1 LEALKIGEH
10 IVSVVFKE
18 KMQTKKIL
26 VVDDEPDV
34 VRILSKSLVT
44 NGFEVI
50 TANDGL
56 ECIAKVENEP
66 PDLILLDN
74 IMPNMDGQ
82 AVLKKLKASK
92 ETEEIPII
100 MVTAL
105 ADEKDI
111 TSAQK
116 GGAIGYVVKPFDYN
130 ALLKQIKQA
139 LKSKCKSVKLGQP
152 VLNLN

>member
-1 LEALKIGEH
+1 MEALKIREH

-18 KMQTKKIL
+18 KIQTKKIL
-26 VVDDEPDV
+26 LVDDEPDV
-34 VRILSKSLVT
+34 VRILSKSLMT
-44 NGFEVI
+44 DGFEVI

-56 ECIAKVENEP
+56 ECLAKVENEP

-82 AVLKKLKASK
+82 AVLEKLKASK

-105 ADEKDI
+105 ANEKDI

-116 GGAIGYVVKPFDYN
+116 GGAIEYVVKPFDYN
-130 ALLKQIKQA
+130 LLLKQIKQT
-139 LKSKCKSVKLGQP
+139 LKSKCKSVKLG
-152 VLNLN
+152 

>member
-1 LEALKIGEH
+1 M
-10 IVSVVFKE
+10 SVVFKE

-34 VRILSKSLVT
+34 VRILSKSLMAD
-44 NGFEVI
+44 GFEVI

-82 AVLKKLKASK
+82 AVLEKLKASK

-116 GGAIGYVVKPFDYN
+116 GGAIEYVVKPFNYN
-130 ALLKQIKQA
+130 VLLKQIKQS
-139 LKSKCKSVKLGQP
+139 LKSKCKSVKLG
-152 VLNLN
+152 

>member
-1 LEALKIGEH
+1 M
-10 IVSVVFKE
+10 SVVFKE

-34 VRILSKSLVT
+34 VRILSKSLMA

-82 AVLKKLKASK
+82 AVLEKLKASK

-111 TSAQK
+111 TGAQK
-116 GGAIGYVVKPFDYN
+116 DGAIEYVVKPFDYN
-130 ALLKQIKQA
+130 VLLKQIKQT
-139 LKSKCKSVKLGQP
+139 LKSKCKSVKLG
-152 VLNLN
+152 

>member
-18 KMQTKKIL
+18 KIL

-34 VRILSKSLVT
+34 VRILSKSLMID
-44 NGFEVI
+44 GFEVI

-56 ECIAKVENEP
+56 ECLAKVENEP

-116 GGAIGYVVKPFDYN
+116 GGAIEYVVKPFDYN
-130 ALLKQIKQA
+130 VLLKQIKQT
-139 LKSKCKSVKLGQP
+139 LKSKCKSVKPG
-152 VLNLN
+152 

>member
-1 LEALKIGEH
+1 M
-10 IVSVVFKE
+10 SVVFKE
-18 KMQTKKIL
+18 KIQTKKIL

-34 VRILSKSLVT
+34 VRILSKSLIAD
-44 NGFEVI
+44 GFEVI

-56 ECIAKVENEP
+56 ECLAKVQNEP

-92 ETEEIPII
+92 QTEEIPII

-105 ADEKDI
+105 ADEKNI
-111 TSAQK
+111 TGAQK
-116 GGAIGYVVKPFDYN
+116 GGAVEYVVKPFDY
-130 ALLKQIKQA
+130 AVLLEKIKMT
-139 LKSKCKSVKLGQP
+139 LKPKCKGLKWP
-152 VLNLN
+152 VLDFK

>member
-1 LEALKIGEH
+1 
-10 IVSVVFKE
+10 
-18 KMQTKKIL
+18 M
-26 VVDDEPDV
+26 
-34 VRILSKSLVT
+34 
-44 NGFEVI
+44 I

-56 ECIAKVENEP
+56 ECLAKVENEP

-92 ETEEIPII
+92 ETEDIPII

-116 GGAIGYVVKPFDYN
+116 GGAIGYIVKPFDYN
-130 ALLKQIKQA
+130 VLLKQIKQT
-139 LKSKCKSVKLGQP
+139 LKSKCKSVKPGKP